1 MQGQVGGGIHLQQLR
16 NQIST
21 LEMKLAGMK
30 SNDGAHDRSHSGGQ
44 GGGGGADVQQLSE
57 EVSTLQTKVSC
68 IKRGVWEVVDCV
80 QTVEGAIAALKTQ
93 TANIEQT
100 VQEKAGVGQVQQL
113 CDTVDAMK
121 AKIVGIDHMVRTG
134 ADRVREVEGAVMSV
148 GSQLTGFKQVFYEG
162 QSNGSPHSRLLLGLD
177 DNMR

>member
-1 MQGQVGGGIHLQQLR
+1 MQGQVGGGIQLQQLR

-30 SNDGAHDRSHSGGQ
+30 SNDGGNDKPASGGQ
-44 GGGGGADVQQLSE
+44 GGDLQQLSE
-57 EVSTLQTKVSC
+57 EVSGLQTKVC
-68 IKRGVWEVVDCV
+68 GIKRGVWEVVDCV
-80 QTVEGAIAALKTQ
+80 QTVEGAIAALKEQ

-100 VQEKAGVGQVQQL
+100 LQEKAGVGQVQQL

-121 AKIVGIDHMVRTG
+121 AKIVGIDQMVRTG

-148 GSQLTGFKQVFYEG
+148 NSQLTGFKQVFYEG
-162 QSNGSPHSRLLLGLD
+162 QSKCSPHSRLLLGLD
-177 DNMR
+177 DNVR

>member
-1 MQGQVGGGIHLQQLR
+1 V
-16 NQIST
+16 
-21 LEMKLAGMK
+21 
-30 SNDGAHDRSHSGGQ
+30 
-44 GGGGGADVQQLSE
+44 
-57 EVSTLQTKVSC
+57 
-68 IKRGVWEVVDCV
+68 
-80 QTVEGAIAALKTQ
+80 KTQ

-121 AKIVGIDHMVRTG
+121 AKIVGIDQMVRTG

-162 QSNGSPHSRLLLGLD
+162 QSNGSPHSRLLLGID